1 MSRTF
6 KSSVKVNVALDVSK
20 SKLDVHVGD
29 ISLRTFPNNT
39 RGLSTLKGI
48 LSRYNVSLVLLE
60 STGGYESL
68 AVSYLQACGYDVC
81 VINPRHARDFA
92 RAMGR
97 MAKTD
102 KIDAEMLC
110 RFADIIDSRPDRA
123 RFVKP
128 LTDERREYL
137 NALVRR
143 RRQLVEL
150 KITEKQHK
158 SAPAIS
164 SFCVSDI
171 NEVIDY
177 LNSRISDID
186 REIDNH
192 VKSCFSDVSDI
203 LISFKGV
210 GSSVVSA
217 IVGELPEL
225 GKVNRRQISAL
236 VGVAPYNRDSG
247 NMRGRRSV
255 SGGRS
260 GVRNI
265 LFMSALSAIR
275 FNPVI
280 KSFYTRLVNA
290 GKPKKVAIVACMRRI
305 VCILNAMLRDGT
317 RFNQEFCHV

>member
-1 MSRTF
+1 MSRTV

-81 VINPRHARDFA
+81 VINPRHARAFA
-92 RAMGR
+92 KAMGKL
-97 MAKTD
+97 AKTD

-110 RFADIIDSRPDRA
+110 RFADIIDARPDRA

-158 SAPAIS
+158 SSPAIS

-171 NEVIDY
+171 NEVINY

-186 REIDNH
+186 RAIDDH

-210 GSSVVSA
+210 GPSAVSA

-265 LFMSALSAIR
+265 LFMAALSAIR

-317 RFNQEFCHV
+317 RFCASC